1 MSKKGIILVCSMIVI
16 CSLILTPSAQSQNWV
31 ALPPYNTL
39 WPLWSPI
46 LSPLDATTQLP
57 TPVVSSLSRF
67 TYLPYQPAIAWDP
80 YMPYPWFLYN
90 SPFGLVYYDVLQD
103 FISMWPP
110 LHLINPFTFEPLPIA
125 LQSNYAA
132 LPPVSSVFL
141 SEYVPLANEAY
152 TDEYFP
158 NAFLLTAIQLVAPF

>member
-1 MSKKGIILVCSMIVI
+1 MLKKRIIFICLMLSFCLLILVSTV
-16 CSLILTPSAQSQNWV
+16 QSQNWTSI
-31 ALPPYNTL
+31 PPHNTL

-46 LSPLDATTQLP
+46 LSPVDATTQIQ
-57 TPVVSSLSRF
+57 TPIVTSLNRF
-67 TYLPYQPAIAWDP
+67 TLLPFQPAITWDP

-110 LHLINPFTFEPLPIA
+110 LHLINPFTFEPLPID
-125 LQSNYAA
+125 LPSNYSAF
-132 LPPVSSVFL
+132 PPVSSVFL
-141 SEYVPLANEAY
+141 SEYVPIANEAY
-152 TDEYFP
+152 TDQYFP